1 MRRPEAHLIA
11 AALAAALV
19 PAAALADCPCGCA
32 GPPAAAAAAPAEQPA
47 IAEALHRHVD
57 RLRPADPT
65 ALEVAQI
72 AVDSGYSIVAWVHG
86 EEAGESLLRRDGG
99 AWRVT
104 PCGPGW
110 LGLPGACHEEVPAEV
125 VARLFHQ
132 LDPARLPDAM
142 P

>member
-1 MRRPEAHLIA
+1 MRRRTTLLLATG
-11 AALAAALV
+11 LAAVLSL
-19 PAAALADCPCGCA
+19 PSAALADCPCGCGA
-32 GPPAAAAAAPAEQPA
+32 SQETAVAAEQSA
-47 IAEALHRHVD
+47 IEDALHRHVD

-72 AVDSGYSIVAWVHG
+72 AVASGYSIVAWVHG
-86 EEAGESLLRRDGG
+86 EEAGESLLRRDGA

-104 PCGPGW
+104 ACGPGW
-110 LGLPGACHEEVPAEV
+110 LGLPGACGEEVPGEV

-132 LDPARLPDAM
+132 LDPDRLPDSV